1 MLSSVTT
8 SNNSIPSISNSSV
21 SCWPALEPALNQL
34 FPSPSVSPATGS
46 GLGSED
52 YLKLYTVVF
61 DHCVGLNEGK
71 KAGKAGGGAAA
82 NGLNI
87 SGEELYMTLVKYLE
101 TRFQQ
106 WSQYLMV
113 YYIIINC

>member
-1 MLSSVTT
+1 MLSSMNTSTT
-8 SNNSIPSISNSSV
+8 ISSISNSSV
-21 SCWPALEPALNQL
+21 TCWPVLESALNQL
-34 FPSPSVSPATGS
+34 FPSPTTPIQST
-46 GLGSED
+46 LGSED

-61 DHCVGLNEGK
+61 DYCVGAVEARKSGK
-71 KAGKAGGGAAA
+71 SSATVA
-82 NGLNI
+82 GLNI

-113 YYIIINC
+113 RDLNDDKCHVC